1 MENMNTNI
9 DFSKYINVICDSK
22 DALEWAYEH
31 GLSKDAVIR
40 TSSPA
45 LLLDNSLVTEYI
57 EDRWRKKKEFI
68 QFQSSIELFSQEIY
82 SSVLS
87 IPGLTHEE
95 AVCVSHASTYLQHII
110 YKAACWNEQ
119 DANKEMLFL
128 KVSNENS
135 NGGNY
140 MNAPW
145 DILLNDYSKLSI
157 YTFKLPTSAWK
168 ILSTSGVS
176 TIYRAYLGG
185 VHTLIYRF
193 FTSLYQKLP
202 KLNSSKVRVL
212 VPNENELLIEIAANL
227 MLKGVTV
234 KEIQKNDNDQS
245 NINISSIKEKIS
257 PIVQQRVLEWVAPIL
272 HDTCESIFFEMLNES
287 LNSFYS
293 SIDTWEKVLG
303 KETCRKKVLLT
314 GALGNI
320 NGFSIAYVS
329 KKMGI
334 PLVSVQHGVTVE
346 INNTHG
352 ELMSELDV
360 NVSDLAFCFNKSSA
374 SKNDASFF
382 KRGNSVSVGLPKRY
396 FRMNNLFGRILPSK
410 SQPIVYVS
418 TNLYRG
424 NLGMFGGCL
433 TDYERAKNEID
444 LINNVFNQLPHKV
457 TYKPYIEERRR
468 YPDIDPAIVTASMS
482 DNIDVFEGK
491 IDMRFL
497 LKNYRILISSVATS
511 TLSWL
516 IMSNKPTI
524 FINNINDGPLTPD
537 ALESFSKG
545 IFVFNSNDDLH
556 SKLKAFL
563 SRPIGEIEAAWNNKK
578 ASRKKMINDYFSS
591 SRGDAGYTAAKIIS
605 DKYF

>member
-1 MENMNTNI
+1 MENINTNI
-9 DFSKYINVICDSK
+9 DFSKYRNVICDSK
-22 DALEWAYEH
+22 YALESAYEH

-45 LLLDNSLVTEYI
+45 LLLDKSLVTEYI
-57 EDRWRKKKEFI
+57 EDRWRNKKEFR

-82 SSVLS
+82 RSVLS

-95 AVCVSHASTYLQHII
+95 TVCVCHASIYLQNII

-119 DANKEMLFL
+119 GANKEVLFL
-128 KVSNENS
+128 KVSNENN

-145 DILLNDYSKLSI
+145 DILLNDYSKLSV
-157 YTFKLPTSAWK
+157 YTFKLPNNNWK

-176 TIYRAYLGG
+176 KIYRVYLSGM
-185 VHTLIYRF
+185 HTVLYRLF
-193 FTSLYQKLP
+193 ISLYQKLP

-234 KEIQKNDNDQS
+234 KEIRKNDNDQS

-257 PIVQQRVLEWVAPIL
+257 PILQQRVNEWVSPIL
-272 HDTCESIFFEMLNES
+272 HRPCENVFFEMLNES

-293 SIDTWEKVLG
+293 SIETWEKVLA

-314 GALGNI
+314 SALGNI
-320 NGFSIAYVS
+320 NGFSLAYVS

-360 NVSDLAFCFNKSSA
+360 NVSDLAFCFNKSSK

-382 KRGNSVSVGLPKRY
+382 KKGDSVSVGLPKRY
-396 FRMNNLFGRILPSK
+396 FKMNNFFGRILPSRFQ
-410 SQPIVYVS
+410 SIVYVS
-418 TNLYRG
+418 TNLYRA
-424 NLGMFGGCL
+424 NLGSFGGCL
-433 TDYERAKNEID
+433 TDFERAKNEID
-444 LINNVFNQLPHKV
+444 LINNVFSQLPHKV
-457 TYKPYIEERRR
+457 TYKPYIEERQR
-468 YPDIDPAIVTASMS
+468 YSDIDPAIVAASIS
-482 DNIDVFEGK
+482 DNIDVFERK
-491 IDMRFL
+491 VDMRFL
-497 LKNYRILISSVATS
+497 LKNYRILVSSVATS

-516 IMSNKPTI
+516 IMSNKPTV
-524 FINNINDGPLTPD
+524 FINNIHHGPLTPD

-556 SKLKAFL
+556 NKLKAFL
-563 SRPIGEIEAAWNNKK
+563 SSPIGEIEVAWNNKK
-578 ASRKKMINDYFSS
+578 AAREIMINDFFSS
-591 SRGDAGYTAAKIIS
+591 SRGDAGYKAAKIIS
-605 DKYF
+605 DRYF